1 MNDKLFIY
9 LFIYLFE
16 YLLSQTMRSI
26 TKYKYYLYL

>member
-1 MNDKLFIY
+1 MNDK